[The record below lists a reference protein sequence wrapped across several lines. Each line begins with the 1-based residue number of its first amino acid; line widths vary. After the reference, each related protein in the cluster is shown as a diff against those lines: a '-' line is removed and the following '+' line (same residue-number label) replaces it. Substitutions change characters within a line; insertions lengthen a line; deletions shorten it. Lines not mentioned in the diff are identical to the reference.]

1 MAKQN
6 RASLRAQLTG
16 KPAAD
21 TAEVQDAP
29 PVQQAAPTQGQIYQL
44 STTVKPTELPPEAQA
59 LGPQLYEIARKY
71 VGARRRS
78 GEALLEAAR
87 WLSDA
92 RRIAEEGTW
101 YLFLQV
107 TGTNRDVAERLL
119 NIHLLAAR
127 RPDFAAAVIEGRLNQ
142 SVAALLARPSTP
154 QTALDVVLAE
164 QEPLSVATAQR
175 LIRTARQGQE
185 PDHHPVDTVDNPL
198 LAGSSPRTAHLS
210 ADGAL
215 SLQERAMIAQV
226 TTVLQRVAAA
236 GGPLVVAELALLA
249 PLVDALQQLLE
260 QPGGAEEARL

>member
-6 RASLRAQLTG
+6 RASLRAQLAG
-16 KPAAD
+16 KTADNDQAA
-21 TAEVQDAP
+21 EAP
-29 PVQQAAPTQGQIYQL
+29 RPQQAAPAQGQIYQL

-59 LGPQLYEIARKY
+59 LGPQLYEIARQY

-142 SVAALLARPSTP
+142 SVAALIARPSTP
-154 QTALDVVLAE
+154 HDALDVILAE

-175 LIRTARQGQE
+175 LIRATRQGDDQI
-185 PDHHPVDTVDNPL
+185 HHPVDNVDNPL
-198 LAGSSPRTAHLS
+198 LAGSSAPAPQMSGPGTFG
-210 ADGAL
+210 D
-215 SLQERAMIAQV
+215 QDRAAIAQV
-226 TTVLQRVAAA
+226 TALLQRLAAESR
-236 GGPLVVAELALLA
+236 PLDDVDLVLLS
-249 PLVDALQQLLE
+249 PLIDALQHLLE
-260 QPGGAEEARL
+260 QSAGSVRRGR